1 MKRRIHMF
9 GILIISIGASLS
21 LILNGC
27 DAITKAAQIDV
38 PVEITIP
45 ITGTG
50 NFVPKTSSDCQDLS
64 TNKDVMDN
72 KDKIDG
78 GTVSEAWILLSTVQ
92 DPVFSNPA
100 VNMTNAMFSNVTFY
114 LTFPA
119 DFGDTKQYKLGEFSN
134 VKLSD
139 LMMPGTKGKGYSV
152 PVSSEV
158 NAAISLIKTR
168 LRFCTV
174 SAYGTFQDGTTATAA
189 NVVGQ
194 IKFTIK
200 FKVNTI

>member
-1 MKRRIHMF
+1 MKRRVHLF
-9 GILIISIGASLS
+9 GILAICIGASLS
-21 LILNGC
+21 MMLNGC
-27 DAITKAAQIDV
+27 DALTKATQIDV
-38 PVEITIP
+38 PVEITVP
-45 ITGTG
+45 IAGTG

-78 GTVSEAWILLSTVQ
+78 GSVSEAWILLSTVQ
-92 DPVFSNPA
+92 NPVFSNPS
-100 VNMTNAMFSNVTFY
+100 VNMTNATFSKVSFY
-114 LTFPA
+114 LTFPPE
-119 DFGDTKQYKLGEFSN
+119 FGDTKQYKLGEFSD

-139 LMMPGTKGKGYSV
+139 LMLPGSKGKGYSI

-158 NAAISLIKTR
+158 NAAIGLIKTR

-174 SAYGTFQDGTTATAA
+174 STYGTFQDGTTATST
-189 NVVGQ
+189 NVLGQ
-194 IKFTIK
+194 VKFTIK